1 MVKSTLITQMK
12 NVKNITPNPAG
23 SALEAFN
30 LLVNAHKE
38 YQITAQVEQTKRAAI
53 TAWKDS
59 RLASLQNQREVL
71 HQYLEHTFAERRH
84 AIDEMFKRLDEG
96 IENGNLDVINLAM
109 NSIVS
114 IVKTSPLQQAE
125 QLIIAMND
133 PNVHKI
139 EF

>member
-1 MVKSTLITQMK
+1 MAKVTGFLIFMKQYPAMVPKLCKTCK
-12 NVKNITPNPAG
+12 G
-23 SALEAFN
+23 E
-30 LLVNAHKE
+30 
-38 YQITAQVEQTKRAAI
+38 
-53 TAWKDS
+53 
-59 RLASLQNQREVL
+59 
-71 HQYLEHTFAERRH
+71 
-84 AIDEMFKRLDEG
+84 DEMFKRLDEG